1 MMDILLQT
9 DINLLLKISQVRRTV
24 RMAVSARVR
33 ELDDSFPQVGLRD
46 AGV

>member
-9 DINLLLKISQVRRTV
+9 DINLLLEILRVRRTV

-33 ELDDSFPQVGLRD
+33 ELDGSSPQVRLRD